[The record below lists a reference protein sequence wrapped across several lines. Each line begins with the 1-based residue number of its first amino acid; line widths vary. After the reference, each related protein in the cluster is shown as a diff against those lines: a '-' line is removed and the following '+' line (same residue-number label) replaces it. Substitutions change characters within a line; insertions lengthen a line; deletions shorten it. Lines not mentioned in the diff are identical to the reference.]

1 MRRMNFNEELAC
13 RTRQAETIIGVYL
26 PKAEGFQKTL
36 LEAMNYSMTAGGK
49 RLRPILLQASY
60 EMFGGKGRVQE
71 PFMAAIEM
79 IHTHSLIHDDLPA
92 IDNDDYRRGKKTT
105 HVVFGE
111 AMGILA
117 GDALLNLAYETALR
131 AFDLEPENPGV
142 SRALR
147 ILAKKAGAMGM
158 LGGQSVDVQ
167 YEGAAPDRDR
177 IDFIYRLKTS
187 ALMEAPLMV
196 GAALAQA
203 GPEAVDACEAIG
215 RDVGLAFQIRDD
227 ILDVT
232 STTQALGKPVKSD
245 EKNKKATYVT
255 LEGISRAEED
265 VKRISERALKTLD
278 ALPVSGGFLR
288 ELIWD
293 LVSREK

>member
-13 RTRQAETIIGVYL
+13 RTRQVETIIGVYL

-142 SRALR
+142 PRALR

>member
-1 MRRMNFNEELAC
+1 MNFNEELAC

-92 IDNDDYRRGKKTT
+92 IDNDNYRRGKKTT

-142 SRALR
+142 PRALR
-147 ILAKKAGAMGM
+147 ILAKKTGAMGM

-196 GAALAQA
+196 GAALAQT

-278 ALPVSGGFLR
+278 ALHVSGGFLR

>member
-1 MRRMNFNEELAC
+1 MNFNEELAC

-142 SRALR
+142 PRALR
-147 ILAKKAGAMGM
+147 ILAKKTGAMGM

-293 LVSREK
+293 PVSREK

>member
-142 SRALR
+142 PRALR

>member
-1 MRRMNFNEELAC
+1 MNFNEELAC

-142 SRALR
+142 PRALR
-147 ILAKKAGAMGM
+147 ILAKKTGAMGM

-196 GAALAQA
+196 GAALAQT

-278 ALPVSGGFLR
+278 ALHVSGGFLR